1 MCGDEFMNMF
11 RATVHWS
18 RSAPWH
24 HSLRS
29 EIIEVCGCLRRSRP
43 MTPIPAKDRDSHLFH
58 QPMSR
63 SRQVTRRIHQ
73 EHPPPPRLRC
83 GRRATE
89 ARADNA
95 FQFGQPEREP
105 PPVAAQERRVASHF
119 DPLGRVAEVALD
131 SLIADEPIR
140 LREVRQQAD
149 RAAARPATKSPHR
162 NAEMLAIGA
171 RQPALVIPKSH
182 ERFCCRTIGTAN
194 RSRHSA
200 LLLREEMVLRRP
212 FHPDNDLQNDAD
224 LCTNVA

>member
-1 MCGDEFMNMF
+1 
-11 RATVHWS
+11 
-18 RSAPWH
+18 
-24 HSLRS
+24 
-29 EIIEVCGCLRRSRP
+29 
-43 MTPIPAKDRDSHLFH
+43 MTPIPAKNRHSHVFY
-58 QPMSR
+58 QPTSR

-95 FQFGQPEREP
+95 FQFRQPEREP

-119 DPLGRVAEVALD
+119 DPLRWVAEVALD
-131 SLIADEPIR
+131 SFIADEPIR
-140 LREVRQQAD
+140 LSEVRQQAD
-149 RAAARPATKSPHR
+149 RAAASPATKSSHR

-171 RQPALVIPKSH
+171 RQPALVIPESD
-182 ERFCCRTIGTAN
+182 EGFCRRAIGTAK

-224 LCTNVA
+224 LGTNAARSEARKSAPLQWLRGLSVLWRNHRMRKMRIHL